1 MLLFTL
7 YSLFYLLFIFLE
19 LIPFYK
25 DKKRKLFWVY
35 CSLLSLSWI
44 LLLLISIGI
53 TIPSPAAFIKKIVT
67 AVFNL

>member
-25 DKKRKLFWVY
+25 EKKRKLFWVY

-53 TIPSPAAFIKKIVT
+53 TIPSPAVFIKKIVT
-67 AVFNL
+67 TIFNL